1 MRIVCS
7 IMLAKVNVIQCTIR
21 IDYNNISGKIMSL
34 HISYILA
41 IKVIIV
47 KKLVSFGI
55 TIIASNCCFI
65 VLNILMS

>member
-1 MRIVCS
+1 
-7 IMLAKVNVIQCTIR
+7 
-21 IDYNNISGKIMSL
+21 MSL